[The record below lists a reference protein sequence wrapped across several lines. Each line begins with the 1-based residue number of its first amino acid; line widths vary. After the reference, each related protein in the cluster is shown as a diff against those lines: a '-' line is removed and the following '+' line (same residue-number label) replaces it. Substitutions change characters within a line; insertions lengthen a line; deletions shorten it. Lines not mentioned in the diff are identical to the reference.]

1 MKVTLRAGLLF
12 GSIALA
18 LLVGWAA
25 PSRAQD
31 LPVTNGDSI
40 LLTLSEAQRLA
51 LSRNPQFLAQR
62 QEQVV
67 AEGRLRQ
74 ARVYVFNPTL
84 QFEAPGSGTE
94 GALGEY
100 EANISQEV
108 EWAGQRGLRIA
119 AARSDV
125 GRARFAVLDAARL
138 TVSAVTEAYLASY
151 SAERRAQVA
160 REILGLTRQLVAA
173 TRTQAREGEISALE
187 ANLAE
192 IEFGRAQARVLAEER
207 EAVSARFEL
216 QRLSGFSPAQRIR
229 LATQPLPLSTAGF
242 AVDSMIATALQR
254 RPDLAAR
261 AQEREQLD
269 RLTRLAR
276 REAIPNL
283 SFGAL
288 IERTSAALPP
298 GAVVGSSSSPRIGLV
313 VGLPLPLWNRN
324 QGIVAER
331 RAMTEQASFA
341 QRATELQI
349 RTEVTEAYRALAAA
363 SEEARVFE
371 RDVVEPARSNQRL
384 LEAAFR
390 AGKIGLPTLLLLR
403 NQLLDAE
410 LGYWNAWLAAQ
421 RARLRLDA
429 ATGTLLSEE
438 LISALRT
445 Q

>member
-1 MKVTLRAGLLF
+1 MKVTLRVAQLI
-12 GSIALA
+12 GSAALA
-18 LLVGWAA
+18 LLAGRAA
-25 PSRAQD
+25 PLRAQD
-31 LPVTNGDSI
+31 RPVTNSDSVQ
-40 LLTLSEAQRLA
+40 LTLSEAQRLA
-51 LSRNPQFLAQR
+51 LTRNPEFLAQR
-62 QEQVV
+62 QEQVI
-67 AEGRLRQ
+67 AEARLRQ
-74 ARVYVFNPTL
+74 ARVYAFNPTL
-84 QFEAPGSGTE
+84 QFQAPGSSTK
-94 GALGEY
+94 GAFGEY
-100 EANISQEV
+100 EANISQEL
-108 EWAGQRGLRIA
+108 EWAGQRRLRIA

-125 GRARFAVLDAARL
+125 GRATFAVLDAARL
-138 TVSAVTEAYLASY
+138 TVSAVTETYLATY
-151 SAERRAQVA
+151 TAERRAQVA
-160 REILGLTRQLVAA
+160 REIVDLTRQLVAA

-192 IEFGRAQARVLAEER
+192 IEFGRSQARVLAEER
-207 EAVSARFEL
+207 EAVSARLEL
-216 QRLSGFSPAQRIR
+216 QRLTGFSPAHRIR
-229 LATQPLPLSTAGF
+229 LVAQALSISTPVALS
-242 AVDSMIATALQR
+242 VDSMTETALQR
-254 RPDLAAR
+254 RPDLVAR

-283 SFGAL
+283 SVGAL
-288 IERTSAALPP
+288 IEQTAAP
-298 GAVVGSSSSPRIGLV
+298 GAVDGPSSSPRIGLV

-324 QGIVAER
+324 QGLVAER
-331 RAMTEQASFA
+331 RAMTQQASFA

-371 RDVVEPARSNQRL
+371 RDVVGTARSNQRL

-410 LGYWNAWLAAQ
+410 LGYWDAWFAAQ

-429 ATGTLLSEE
+429 ATGTLLSTE
-438 LISALRT
+438 LISSLRT

>member
-1 MKVTLRAGLLF
+1 MKVMLRAAQLI
-12 GSIALA
+12 GSAALA

-25 PSRAQD
+25 PLRAQ
-31 LPVTNGDSI
+31 VTNSDSV
-40 LLTLSEAQRLA
+40 LLTLSEAQGLA

-62 QEQVV
+62 QEQVI

-74 ARVYVFNPTL
+74 ARVFAFNPTL
-84 QFEAPGSGTE
+84 QFEAPGNSTE
-94 GALGEY
+94 GAFGEY

-125 GRARFAVLDAARL
+125 GRATFAVLDAARL
-138 TVSAVTEAYLASY
+138 TVSAVTEAYLATY

-207 EAVSARFEL
+207 EAVSARLEL
-216 QRLSGFSPAQRIR
+216 QRVTGFSPAQRVR
-229 LATQPLPLSTAGF
+229 LPTQPLPMSTAVDL

-283 SFGAL
+283 SVGAL
-288 IERTSAALPP
+288 IQRSTAATAP
-298 GAVVGSSSSPRIGLV
+298 GTADGSSGSPRIGLV

-324 QGIVAER
+324 QGIVTER

-349 RTEVTEAYRALAAA
+349 RTEVTEAYRALTAAR
-363 SEEARVFE
+363 EEVRVFE

-429 ATGTLLSEE
+429 ATGTLLSDEH
-438 LISALRT
+438 ISSLRT